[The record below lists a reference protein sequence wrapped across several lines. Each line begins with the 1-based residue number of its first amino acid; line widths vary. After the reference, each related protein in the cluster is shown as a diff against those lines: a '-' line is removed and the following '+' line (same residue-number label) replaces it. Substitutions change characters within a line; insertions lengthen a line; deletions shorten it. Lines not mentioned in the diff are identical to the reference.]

1 MPSGVTTALAM
12 DVGNTKTAIGLF
24 EGGDLLRS
32 WRVSTR
38 HWTPD
43 ELGLLLR
50 AMLEGRG
57 EQPPALLSFATVVP
71 QVRHA
76 IEKAAADYL
85 GADFIEVCAAT
96 SGIRA
101 SYPRPE
107 ELGPDRIANA
117 VAAVLLGNLPA
128 IVADFGTATTFDVID
143 ARGEYLGGAIA
154 PGIGTAAS
162 ELFRKAELLN
172 PVDLDLPGSALG
184 RTTAEAVRSGVL
196 LGSAGAA
203 DRLVELLSPFAGD
216 GAVHLATG
224 GWAEGIA
231 GVCRTPFVVIPALT
245 LMGVNEVGRR
255 CREGISR
262 WPGR

>member
-1 MPSGVTTALAM
+1 MTSLCL
-12 DVGNTKTAIGLF
+12 DIGNTKTAIGLF
-24 EGGDLLRS
+24 DGGDLLRS

-43 ELGLLLR
+43 ELGLLLESV
-50 AMLEGRG
+50 LSHVDSDVPGF
-57 EQPPALLSFATVVP
+57 LSFATVVP
-71 QVRHA
+71 QLRHCV
-76 IEKAAADYL
+76 EKAARDYL
-85 GADFIEVCAAT
+85 GTDAIEVCAST
-96 SGIRA
+96 SGIRVE
-101 SYPRPE
+101 YPRPE

-117 VAAVLLGNLPA
+117 AAAILLGNLPA
-128 IVADFGTATTFDVID
+128 IVADFGTATTFDVLD
-143 ARGEYLGGAIA
+143 ARGAYLGGAIA

-172 PVDLDLPGSALG
+172 PVELDLPGSPLG
-184 RTTAEAVRSGVL
+184 RSTAEAVRSGVL

-203 DRLVELLSPFAGD
+203 DRLVELLSPFAGE
-216 GAVHLATG
+216 GAVFIATG

-255 CREGISR
+255 CREGLLEC
-262 WPGR
+262 PGR

>member
-1 MPSGVTTALAM
+1 MTSLAL
-12 DVGNTKTAIGLF
+12 DVGNTKTSVGLF
-24 EGGDLLRS
+24 DGGDLLMS
-32 WRVSTR
+32 WRVATR
-38 HWTPD
+38 HWTAD
-43 ELGLLLR
+43 ELGLLLVSMMQR
-50 AMLEGRG
+50 TDAAAPGLVT
-57 EQPPALLSFATVVP
+57 FATVVP
-71 QVRHA
+71 QVRHS
-76 IEKAAADYL
+76 IEIASREYLKADV
-85 GADFIEVCAAT
+85 IEVCIST
-96 SGIRA
+96 SGIPTA
-101 SYPRPE
+101 YPRPE

-143 ARGEYLGGAIA
+143 AGGAYLGGAIA

-184 RTTAEAVRSGVL
+184 RTTAEAIRSGVL

-203 DRLVELLSPFAGD
+203 DRLVELLTPYAGE
-216 GAVHLATG
+216 GAVFISTG
-224 GWAEGIA
+224 GWAEGIS

-255 CREGISR
+255 CTK
-262 WPGR
+262 